1 VTPRTAPLRPEP
13 VPPPAAPEAT
23 PDVLPE
29 TPPDAEWTF
38 LPDASVAPS
47 WPYQAIDP
55 GYVEDG
61 GEARR
66 RSGMARR
73 LGVVIALGAI
83 VTGVLA
89 LTHIGP
95 FHVAPGAAAAPTT
108 GTGPPTDIRGVWTVL
123 NGYEGSLYVATL
135 HVTKEN
141 VSSGAFSGTVTSPV
155 GVETMN
161 GTVTGKTMT
170 FVIDLGSGTEQGSA
184 AISTSKAKLRFQGV
198 FSNRAGGAGTI
209 VATRSS
215 P

>member
-1 VTPRTAPLRPEP
+1 MTPNAAPLRPEP
-13 VPPPAAPEAT
+13 VSPPAVAPPEAPEA
-23 PDVLPE
+23 PPE
-29 TPPDAEWTF
+29 AEWTF

-47 WPYQAIDP
+47 WPYQTIDP
-55 GYVEDG
+55 GDPEDG
-61 GEARR
+61 RPTRR
-66 RSGMARR
+66 GSGMARR

-83 VTGVLA
+83 ITGALA

-95 FHVAPGAAAAPTT
+95 FHAAPGAAAEPTT
-108 GTGPPTDIRGVWTVL
+108 AVGPPTDIRGVWTVL

-135 HVTKEN
+135 HVTNEN
-141 VSSGAFSGTVTSPV
+141 VSTGEFSGSVTSPV
-155 GVETMN
+155 GVETMT

-184 AISTSKAKLRFQGV
+184 AISTNKDKLRFQGV
-198 FSNRAGGAGTI
+198 FSNRTGGAGTI

>member
-1 VTPRTAPLRPEP
+1 
-13 VPPPAAPEAT
+13 
-23 PDVLPE
+23 
-29 TPPDAEWTF
+29 
-38 LPDASVAPS
+38 
-47 WPYQAIDP
+47 
-55 GYVEDG
+55 
-61 GEARR
+61 
-66 RSGMARR
+66 MARR

-108 GTGPPTDIRGVWTVL
+108 ATGPPTDIRGVWTVL